1 MEYTSKNCLLKNG
14 ANCLV
19 RRPEAEDAE
28 QIVRYQRETS
38 VETPYLI
45 VGPEDITQTTEEQ
58 ALRLLAEVEGGLAGI
73 AILYG
78 VGMQSRL
85 RHRCSVDI
93 TLYQKFCGIGI
104 GTLLLGEILEAAKTA
119 GYLQAELEVVSS
131 NRPAIGLYQ
140 KLGFETVGSIPRALQ
155 YPDGSFADF
164 LLMVKVL
171 D

>member
-14 ANCLV
+14 ANCLI

-58 ALRLLAEVEGGLAGI
+58 AQRITRWGLAGI

-78 VGMQSRL
+78 VGMQNRL

-140 KLGFETVGSIPRALQ
+140 KLGFETMGSIPRALQ

-164 LLMVKVL
+164 LLMVKAL